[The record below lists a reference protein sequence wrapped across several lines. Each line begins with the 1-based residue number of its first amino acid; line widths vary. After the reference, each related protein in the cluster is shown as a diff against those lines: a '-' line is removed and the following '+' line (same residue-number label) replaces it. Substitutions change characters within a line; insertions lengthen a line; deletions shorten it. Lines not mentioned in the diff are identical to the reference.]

1 MSTENS
7 ETSTECVRKAQTTPQ
22 EAKQTSQDWR
32 SFKMPTIP
40 VPDDSQLEAQLNQR
54 YDLTSL
60 YQQMRSST

>member
-7 ETSTECVRKAQTTPQ
+7 DASAECVKQPQTTSQ
-22 EAKQTSQDWR
+22 EAKQPSQDWR
-32 SFKMPTIP
+32 SKMPTIP